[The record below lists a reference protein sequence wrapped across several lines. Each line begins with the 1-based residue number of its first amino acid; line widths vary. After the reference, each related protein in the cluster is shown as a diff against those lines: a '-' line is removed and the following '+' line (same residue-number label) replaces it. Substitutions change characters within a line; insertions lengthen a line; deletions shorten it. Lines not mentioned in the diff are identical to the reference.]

1 MTELSLPP
9 YPFKLKTVNQQ
20 TQIFDEVRKR
30 WYICTPEEW
39 VRQHVVM
46 FLNLHFSY
54 PLGLFALEKS
64 LQFKGMKRRTDIL
77 MYNAKGEA
85 KLLVECKAPEIALNQ
100 DVLDQ
105 AARYNMTLGVPF
117 ILITNGLQHY
127 CLSVNKENKVKYL
140 DAIPHFSEL

>member
-1 MTELSLPP
+1 
-9 YPFKLKTVNQQ
+9 
-20 TQIFDEVRKR
+20 
-30 WYICTPEEW
+30 
-39 VRQHVVM
+39 
-46 FLNLHFSY
+46 
-54 PLGLFALEKS
+54 
-64 LQFKGMKRRTDIL
+64 MKRRTDIL

-127 CLSVNKENKVKYL
+127 CLSVNKDNKVKYL